1 MMTTTTDNN
10 DAIMVDDIGM
20 GMEMDVDTDRNIA
33 ENSTTAA
40 AAASKLQ
47 NNDHDVINV
56 DDLLDKFGLIHT
68 DAKLIAGKP
77 TIVFFG
83 GTGAGKVRATH
94 LSVWQLRNHVVMIL
108 WYSRYILSFVNL

>member
-1 MMTTTTDNN
+1 MTATTMDDI

-20 GMEMDVDTDRNIA
+20 GMEMDVDTDRNSA

-40 AAASKLQ
+40 AAAPKLQ

-68 DAKLIAGKP
+68 DAKLITGKP

-94 LSVWQLRNHVVMIL
+94 LSFDRCGITL
-108 WYSRYILSFVNL
+108 

>member
-1 MMTTTTDNN
+1 MMTTTIDDIDT
-10 DAIMVDDIGM
+10 IMVDNIGM
-20 GMEMDVDTDRNIA
+20 GMGMDVDTDQNSN
-33 ENSTTAA
+33 ENTTTVAA
-40 AAASKLQ
+40 AAASKIQ

-94 LSVWQLRNHVVMIL
+94 LSV
-108 WYSRYILSFVNL
+108 